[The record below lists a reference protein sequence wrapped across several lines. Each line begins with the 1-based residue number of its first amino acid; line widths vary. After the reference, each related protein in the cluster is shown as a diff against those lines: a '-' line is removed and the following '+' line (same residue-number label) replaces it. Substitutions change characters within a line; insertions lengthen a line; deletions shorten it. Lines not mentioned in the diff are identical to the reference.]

1 MRHLYKLVPILALL
15 LLIVGVYRKA
25 HQVDLDSDTVRAAE
39 FSTDTLNPR
48 AKAQRRL
55 RPQGVEAAGSTI
67 PESAWAGAIDSVLRD
82 MTSPGEK
89 SQRLLEL
96 LPRLPAALQPEAA
109 QHLVN
114 LATDDMPRVLVD
126 PLQDLSI
133 DSAAHSVL
141 LLGLLRRSDHVRLPA
156 LLNLARNAEHP
167 KSAQALEYLCFV
179 LESDHGTDWR
189 KWEQSI
195 AARLKL
201 PSVNLTT
208 AQ

>member
-1 MRHLYKLVPILALL
+1 MRHLYKLLPILALL
-15 LLIVGVYRKA
+15 LLILGVYRQA
-25 HQVDLDSDTVRAAE
+25 HQIDADSDTVRAAE
-39 FSTDTLNPR
+39 FPTDVMNRRGKIGPHLQP
-48 AKAQRRL
+48 QR
-55 RPQGVEAAGSTI
+55 VEAANSAI
-67 PESAWAGAIDSVLRD
+67 PESAWAGALDSVLRD
-82 MTSPGEK
+82 MSHPGEK

-96 LPRLPAALQPEAA
+96 LPHLPVALQPEAA

-114 LATDDMPRVLVD
+114 LATDEKPCILVD
-126 PLQDLSI
+126 PLQDLNI
-133 DSAAHSVL
+133 APAAHAVL
-141 LLGLLRRSDHVRLPA
+141 LLGLLQRADHVRLPA
-156 LLNLARNAEHP
+156 LLDLARNAEHP

-201 PSVNLTT
+201 PPFNSTT